1 MTFEKDFFT
10 FTGTSAHQA
19 DMESARCRRHF
30 FIGAATAAH
39 QVEGGNIHS
48 DYWAQEH
55 MVHTDFLEPSGDAV
69 DHYHRYAEDIRLM
82 AQAGLN
88 AYRFSI
94 EWARIE
100 PEEGHFD
107 EAQIAH
113 YRDVIRTCRENGI
126 EPVVTL
132 LHFTSPK
139 WLISKGGWESDDT
152 PGYFAR
158 YTRYVMERLGDDLRY
173 VCTINEANMGIQV
186 AAIAKRYMQ
195 QMMTKMQ
202 AAGVQGGQVPA
213 GGESAAAQSKQQS
226 GKPSSTAQEVWM
238 SAGNG
243 DDTAQDGQQSSKVKD
258 TTVQMGLNLEK
269 MMANQK
275 AAEAERMEIFGVPKT
290 ESFTSPRTPHGDEIV
305 MEAHK
310 AARAVIRELAPHIR
324 VGLTLSLHDIQ
335 ALPGGEEKAAKEWED
350 EFLHYLPAIED
361 DDFLGV
367 QNYTRTR
374 MDASGSLPVPEGAE
388 VTQMDYEFYPEA
400 LANVIRRV
408 AADFKKD
415 LLVTENGIAT
425 SDDTRRVAFIQTAL
439 SGVKSCLEEGLPVKG
454 YFYWSLLDNFEWQK
468 GYSMTFGLVAVDRT
482 TQTRHPK
489 ESLRYLGRFHGY
501 ALEQ

>member
-1 MTFEKDFFT
+1 MTFDKDFFV
-10 FTGTSAHQA
+10 
-19 DMESARCRRHF
+19 
-30 FIGAATAAH
+30 GAATAAH

-69 DHYHRYAEDIRLM
+69 DHYHRYEEDIRLM

-88 AYRFSI
+88 AYRFSV

-100 PEEGHFD
+100 PQEGQFD
-107 EAQIAH
+107 EAEISH
-113 YRDVIRTCRENGI
+113 YRNVIRSCRENGI
-126 EPVVTL
+126 EPMVTL
-132 LHFTSPK
+132 LHFTSPR
-139 WLISKGGWESDDT
+139 WLISKGGWESDET

-158 YTRYVMERLGDDLRY
+158 YTRYVIERLGNDLRY

-195 QMMTKMQ
+195 QMMAKMQ
-202 AAGVQGGQVPA
+202 AAGAQGGQVPA
-213 GGESAAAQSKQQS
+213 GKSDDAAQDRQQPD
-226 GKPSSTAQEVWM
+226 KA
-238 SAGNG
+238 
-243 DDTAQDGQQSSKVKD
+243 KD

-275 AAEAERMEIFGVPKT
+275 AAEAERMELFGVPKT
-290 ESFTSPRTPHGDEIV
+290 ETFTSPRTPHGDEIV

-310 AARAVIRELAPHIR
+310 AARAVIRELAPHIQ

-335 ALPGGEEKAAKEWED
+335 ALPGGEERAGEEWDD

-374 MDASGSLPVPEGAE
+374 IDASGTLPAPEGAE
-388 VTQMDYEFYPEA
+388 LTQMDYEFYPEA

-408 AADFKKD
+408 AKDFRKD

-425 SDDTRRVAFIQTAL
+425 ADDTRRVAFIQTAL
-439 SGVKSCLEEGLPVKG
+439 SGVKSCLEEGLAVKG

-489 ESLRYLGRFHGY
+489 DSLNYLGRFHECAG
-501 ALEQ
+501 EQ

>member
-1 MTFEKDFFT
+1 MQFDKNFFL
-10 FTGTSAHQA
+10 
-19 DMESARCRRHF
+19 
-30 FIGAATAAH
+30 GAATAAH

-100 PEEGHFD
+100 PEEGRFD
-107 EAQIAH
+107 EAQVLH
-113 YRDVIRTCRENGI
+113 YRDVINTCRENGI

-139 WLISKGGWESDDT
+139 WLISKGGWESDET

-158 YTRYVMERLGDDLRY
+158 YTRYVMERLGNDLRY

-186 AAIAKRYMQ
+186 AAIAKRYMR
-195 QMMTKMQ
+195 QMMAKMQ
-202 AAGVQGGQVPA
+202 AAGAGGQAAA
-213 GGESAAAQSKQQS
+213 GGGTATQKGHVSANDGTAMQNGQHTREESPAAQCRTQASQQSSQNSAAA
-226 GKPSSTAQEVWM
+226 
-238 SAGNG
+238 
-243 DDTAQDGQQSSKVKD
+243 KD

-275 AAEAERMEIFGVPKT
+275 AAEAERMELFGVPKT
-290 ESFTSPRTPHGDEIV
+290 ECFTSPRTPHGDEIV
-305 MEAHK
+305 MEAHR
-310 AARAVIRELAPHIR
+310 AARAVIRKLMPHVR

-335 ALPGGEEKAAKEWED
+335 ALPGGEERAAKEWDE
-350 EFLHYLPAIED
+350 EFLHYLPAIKD

-374 MDASGSLPVPEGAE
+374 MDASGALPVPDGAE
-388 VTQMDYEFYPEA
+388 VTQMDYEFYPQA
-400 LANVIRRV
+400 LANVLRRV
-408 AADFKKD
+408 AADFKGD

-425 SDDTRRVAFIQTAL
+425 SDDARRVAFIQAAL
-439 SGVKSCLEEGLPVKG
+439 CGVKSCLEENLPVKG

-468 GYSMTFGLVAVDRT
+468 GYSMTFGLVAVDRA

-489 ESLRYLGRFHGY
+489 ESLSYLGSLRG
-501 ALEQ
+501 